1 MSVPPGTLPGGR
13 LKKSPRRP
21 GSEGEAFESQTGSPR
36 PNTIQ
41 RLIQR
46 VAATPV
52 ASAVLSALLHRVDRC
67 VLWAS
72 HGRATATSWLSGLPV
87 VALTTTGARSRRLRT
102 VPLVGLFEGSNVV
115 VVASNF
121 GSRRHPSWC
130 LNLRA
135 RPEAVLTYRGRAFSV
150 RAQEAA
156 GEEYD
161 RCWAMALQRYAGF
174 QAYAR
179 RSRGRRIPV
188 VLLRLQGAMQGV
200 EAQPPSGA

>member
-1 MSVPPGTLPGGR
+1 
-13 LKKSPRRP
+13 
-21 GSEGEAFESQTGSPR
+21 
-36 PNTIQ
+36 
-41 RLIQR
+41 
-46 VAATPV
+46 
-52 ASAVLSALLHRVDRC
+52 
-67 VLWAS
+67 
-72 HGRATATSWLSGLPV
+72 V
-87 VALTTTGARSRRLRT
+87 VVLTTTGARSRRPRS
-102 VPLVGLFEGSNVV
+102 VPLVGLFKGDDVV

-135 RPEAVLTYRGRAFSV
+135 RPEALLTYGGRAFSV
-150 RAQEAA
+150 RAREAA

-174 QAYAR
+174 QAYAH

-188 VLLRLQGAMQGV
+188 VLLRLQGV

>member
-1 MSVPPGTLPGGR
+1 M
-13 LKKSPRRP
+13 RR
-21 GSEGEAFESQTGSPR
+21 GSEGALFESQAGLPR

-52 ASAVLSALLHRVDRC
+52 ASAVLAVLLHRVDRS

-87 VALTTTGARSRRLRT
+87 VVLTTIGARSHRPRS
-102 VPLVGLFEGSNVV
+102 VPLVGLFKGGEVV

-121 GSRRHPSWC
+121 GSRHHPSWC

-135 RPEAVLTYRGRAFSV
+135 FPEAILTHRGRAFNV
-150 RAQEAA
+150 RAREAA

-161 RCWAMALQRYAGF
+161 GCWAMALQRYAGF

-188 VLLRLQGAMQGV
+188 VLLRPQGAMPMVDPQRPTI
-200 EAQPPSGA
+200 A